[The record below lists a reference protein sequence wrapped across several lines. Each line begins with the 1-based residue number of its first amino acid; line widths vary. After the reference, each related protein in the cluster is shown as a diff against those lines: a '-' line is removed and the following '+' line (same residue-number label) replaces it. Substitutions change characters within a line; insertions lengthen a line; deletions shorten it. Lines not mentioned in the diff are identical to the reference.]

1 MFRLFQFKLYA
12 ICMNLKAAL
21 KIVLVYRMKM
31 HLKFSAMIII
41 IHCLCQDLE
50 KGGYQ
55 TLDGDLDLANV
66 QLPLPED
73 EEGILEYKFPKFA
86 ATHFQGN
93 ATHTFIRRPLR
104 QSLLVLKNE
113 GDELVSQIKL
123 N

>member
-1 MFRLFQFKLYA
+1 
-12 ICMNLKAAL
+12 MNLKAAL

-50 KGGYQ
+50 KGGYR

-66 QLPLPED
+66 HLPLPED
-73 EEGILEYKFPKFA
+73 EEGILEGILEYKFPKFA

-123 N
+123 H

>member
-1 MFRLFQFKLYA
+1 
-12 ICMNLKAAL
+12 MNFKAAL
-21 KIVLVYRMKM
+21 QSA
-31 HLKFSAMIII
+31 FSMPHENAPRIFCHDYDHTMY
-41 IHCLCQDLE
+41 CATFQDLE

-66 QLPLPED
+66 HLPLPED

-104 QSLLVLKNE
+104 QSLLALKNE
-113 GDELVSQIKL
+113 GDELVS
-123 N
+123 